1 MCHGRS
7 CHRVRSRPALVSFAI
22 AQTVAVRRRRA
33 DIKAIRWIREPS
45 HHALQPRRTRAHVRA
60 PVRPIDGGGDP
71 ELMNALA
78 DTELLELER
87 ALASAPPRRAPA
99 AATARATDPIVNPGA
114 ATARPTAMPG
124 WTGLSAIPPPR
135 INDGGWPAGL
145 GVRQAARPRFRRKFT
160 RVKSFGDSLAQ
171 LSANLLV
178 REASIRKCIDNCVI
192 DQ

>member
-135 INDGGWPAGL
+135 IKRRRLASRTRSSASGKATFPAQIHSGKI
-145 GVRQAARPRFRRKFT
+145 VRRFT
-160 RVKSFGDSLAQ
+160 RAA
-171 LSANLLV
+171 LSEFAC
-178 REASIRKCIDNCVI
+178 AGGF
-192 DQ
+192 DQKVHR